1 MTKTFFPRTHKFVE
15 ASKPHPD
22 NTQYKISFGIED
34 WQGSHVEVVK
44 IQMVYN
50 GVVSGRRSPS
60 YPIGTDDYTRV
71 KATVEELIKNEGLE
85 L

>member
-1 MTKTFFPRTHKFVE
+1 MSKIFFPRVHKLIP
-15 ASKPHPD
+15 ASKPHPS
-22 NTQYKISFGIED
+22 NTHYKVSLGMED
-34 WQGSHVEVVK
+34 WQGTHVEVVK
-44 IQMVYN
+44 VQMVYN

-71 KATVEELIKNEGLE
+71 TKAIDELIEEHSLV